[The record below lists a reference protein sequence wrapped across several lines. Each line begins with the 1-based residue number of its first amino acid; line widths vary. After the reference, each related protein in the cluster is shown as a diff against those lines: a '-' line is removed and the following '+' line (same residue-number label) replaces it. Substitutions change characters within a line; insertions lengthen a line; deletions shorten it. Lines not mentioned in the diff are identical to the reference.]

1 MWRGA
6 HTRRMTKEDV
16 LCGVCAKN
24 MGPKNGACPNTGI
37 TCDLQHSCC
46 IDCVRANVTP
56 VPKCSPKC
64 LGLRYTCP
72 LCDAPHCVSPFHAL
86 TLIKGNWL
94 AANEC
99 FTQRHDII
107 RWNANDP
114 FTGAKRSRE
123 VY

>member
-1 MWRGA
+1 MFLVRNPGA
-6 HTRRMTKEDV
+6 GR
-16 LCGVCAKN
+16 LCSSIFGTPN

-86 TLIKGNWL
+86 TLIKGNWV

-99 FTQRHDII
+99 FT
-107 RWNANDP
+107 
-114 FTGAKRSRE
+114 
-123 VY
+123 